1 MSTSKKRIVI
11 LGAGYAGIFLATNIA
26 RYVTEKSG
34 EVTLIDRNPYHQLL
48 QEIHLVAAGFRTA
61 DEVKI
66 PILTLIDRMNIKFIR
81 SIIKQILPDKNLVAL
96 ESTEI
101 NYDLLIVC
109 LGASTKYFD
118 IKGARENTLPL
129 RSISDAS
136 LICDWVRALIKSDK
150 KHNIVIVGAGATG
163 VSLGG
168 ALSDFVNESKKS
180 DSLSI
185 TITEALPTILSGWD
199 ERLVKKVNEVLHE
212 KEIRIMTSSGVT
224 RVENDGDGSS
234 IYLGDRGSKIHSS
247 LTIWTAGV
255 KGYDIP
261 ISPEVEKTKD
271 GKIILNEFC
280 QIGRYPNIF
289 SIGDIA
295 AVKDENGKLYPPLA
309 QIAVREA
316 KYLSKLIPKY
326 VITNH
331 ADLGSLPLDE
341 KFQYNIKVQLISL
354 GNDDYVGLFNTH
366 VINGNLAKLVE
377 EFSMSAYINTLESG
391 GRDIMNTSL
400 YGDDIFSHLVSGITF
415 ARFTFMK
422 WLEKRHH
429 KLTNDFEAQHRI
441 DKSSDDKS

>member
-34 EVTLIDRNPYHQLL
+34 EVILIDRNHYHQLL

-61 DEVKI
+61 NEVKI
-66 PILTLIDRMNIKFIR
+66 PILTLIDRMNIKFIQ
-81 SIIKQILPDKNLVAL
+81 SAVKKIMPDKNLVAL

-109 LGASTKYFD
+109 LGASTKYFN

-136 LICDWVRALIKSDK
+136 LIYDKMRALIKSNK
-150 KHNIVIVGAGATG
+150 KHNIVIVGGGATG

-168 ALSDFVNESKKS
+168 ALSDFINESKKS
-180 DSLSI
+180 DRLTI
-185 TITEALPTILSGWD
+185 TIIEALPTILSGWD
-199 ERLVKKVNEVLHE
+199 ERLVKKVIKVLQE
-212 KEIRIMTSSGVT
+212 KEIRTMTRSAVT

-234 IYLGDRGSKIHSS
+234 SIYLSDSGSKISSS
-247 LTIWTAGV
+247 LIIWTAGV
-255 KGYDIP
+255 KGYNIP

-326 VITNH
+326 VIADR
-331 ADLGSLPLDE
+331 ADLSSLPLDE
-341 KFQYNIKVQLISL
+341 KFEYNIKVQLISL
-354 GNDDYVGLFNTH
+354 GNDDYVGLFNVH
-366 VINGNLAKLVE
+366 VISGNLAKLME
-377 EFSMSAYINTLESG
+377 EFSMSAYIKTLESG

-422 WLEKRHH
+422 WL
-429 KLTNDFEAQHRI
+429 
-441 DKSSDDKS
+441 DKKT

>member
-1 MSTSKKRIVI
+1 MSTAKKRIVI

-34 EVTLIDRNPYHQLL
+34 EVILIDRNPYHQLL

-61 DEVKI
+61 NEVKI
-66 PILTLIDRMNIKFIR
+66 PILTLIDRMNIKFIQ
-81 SIIKQILPDKNLVAL
+81 SAVKQIMPDKNLVAL

-101 NYDLLIVC
+101 NYDLLIAC
-109 LGASTKYFD
+109 LGASTKYFN

-129 RSISDAS
+129 RSISDGS
-136 LICDWVRALIKSDK
+136 LICNKMRLLIKSNK
-150 KHNIVIVGAGATG
+150 KHNIVIVGGGATG

-168 ALSDFVNESKKS
+168 ALSDFINESKKS
-180 DSLSI
+180 DRLFI
-185 TITEALPTILSGWD
+185 TIIEALPTILSGWD

-212 KEIRIMTSSGVT
+212 KEIRIMTSTAVT
-224 RVENDGDGSS
+224 RVENDCDGSNS
-234 IYLGDRGSKIHSS
+234 IYLSNSGAKIHSS

-326 VITNH
+326 VIAER
-331 ADLGSLPLDE
+331 ADLSSLPQDE
-341 KFQYNIKVQLISL
+341 KFEYNIKVQLISL
-354 GNDDYVGLFNTH
+354 GNDDYVGLFNVH
-366 VINGNLAKLVE
+366 VISGNLAKLVE
-377 EFSMSAYINTLESG
+377 EFSKSAYIKTLESG

-422 WLEKRHH
+422 WLEK
-429 KLTNDFEAQHRI
+429 KT
-441 DKSSDDKS
+441 

>member
-11 LGAGYAGIFLATNIA
+11 LGAGYAGIFLATNIS
-26 RYVTEKSG
+26 RYMNEKSV
-34 EVTLIDRNPYHQLL
+34 EVILIDRNPYHQLL

-61 DEVKI
+61 DEVKV
-66 PILTLIDRMNIKFIR
+66 PILTLIDRMSIKFIQ
-81 SIIKQILPDKNLVAL
+81 SAVKQIMPDKNLVAL

-118 IKGARENTLPL
+118 IKGARGNTLPL

-136 LICDWVRALIKSDK
+136 LICDKVRALIKSNK
-150 KHNIVIVGAGATG
+150 KHNIVIVGGGATG

-168 ALSDFVNESKKS
+168 ALSDFVNENKKS
-180 DSLSI
+180 NRLSI
-185 TITEALPTILSGWD
+185 TIIEALPTILSGWD
-199 ERLVKKVNEVLHE
+199 ERLVKKVNEVLQE
-212 KEIRIMTSSGVT
+212 KEIRTMTSSAVS
-224 RVENDGDGSS
+224 RVESNGDDSSS
-234 IYLGDRGSKIHSS
+234 IYLNDSGSKIYSS

-326 VITNH
+326 ITTDRV
-331 ADLGSLPLDE
+331 DLNSLPLDE
-341 KFQYNIKVQLISL
+341 KFEYNTKVQLISL

-366 VINGNLAKLVE
+366 VISGSLAKLVE
-377 EFSMSAYINTLESG
+377 EFSMSAYIKTLKSG
-391 GRDIMNTSL
+391 GGDVMNTSL

-422 WLEKRHH
+422 WLEK
-429 KLTNDFEAQHRI
+429 KT
-441 DKSSDDKS
+441 

>member
-1 MSTSKKRIVI
+1 MRTSKKRIVI

-34 EVTLIDRNPYHQLL
+34 EVILIDRNPYHQLL

-61 DEVKI
+61 NEVKI
-66 PILTLIDRMNIKFIR
+66 PILTLIDRMNIKFIQ
-81 SIIKQILPDKNLVAL
+81 STVKQIMPDKNLVVL

-136 LICDWVRALIKSDK
+136 LIYDKVRALIKSNK
-150 KHNIVIVGAGATG
+150 KHNIIIVGGGATG

-168 ALSDFVNESKKS
+168 ALSDFVKESKKL
-180 DSLSI
+180 DRLSI
-185 TITEALPTILSGWD
+185 TIIEALPTILSGWD

-212 KEIRIMTSSGVT
+212 KGIRIVTSTVVT
-224 RVENDGDGSS
+224 RVENDGDSGGGGGN
-234 IYLGDRGSKIHSS
+234 IYLSDSGSKIHSS

-261 ISPEVEKTKD
+261 INPEVEKTKD

-295 AVKDENGKLYPPLA
+295 AVKDDNGKLYPPLT

-326 VITNH
+326 VIADR
-331 ADLGSLPLDE
+331 ADLSSLPLDE
-341 KFQYNIKVQLISL
+341 KFEYNIKVQLISL
-354 GNDDYVGLFNTH
+354 GNDDYVGLLNIH
-366 VINGNLAKLVE
+366 VISGNLAKLVE
-377 EFSMSAYINTLESG
+377 EFSMNAYIKTLESG

-422 WLEKRHH
+422 WL
-429 KLTNDFEAQHRI
+429 
-441 DKSSDDKS
+441 DKKT

>member
-34 EVTLIDRNPYHQLL
+34 EVILIDRNPYHQLL

-61 DEVKI
+61 NEVKI
-66 PILTLIDRMNIKFIR
+66 PILTLIDRMNIKFIQ
-81 SIIKQILPDKNLVAL
+81 SAVKQIMPDKNLVVL

-109 LGASTKYFD
+109 LGASTKYFN

-136 LICDWVRALIKSDK
+136 LICDKVRALIKSNK
-150 KHNIVIVGAGATG
+150 KHNIIIVGGGATG

-168 ALSDFVNESKKS
+168 ALSDFVKESKKL
-180 DSLSI
+180 DRLSI
-185 TITEALPTILSGWD
+185 TIIEALPTILSGWD

-212 KEIRIMTSSGVT
+212 KGIRIVTSTAVT
-224 RVENDGDGSS
+224 RVENDGDGGGGGN
-234 IYLGDRGSKIHSS
+234 IYLSDSGSKIHSS

-261 ISPEVEKTKD
+261 INPEVEKTKD

-326 VITNH
+326 VIAER
-331 ADLGSLPLDE
+331 ADLSSLPQDE
-341 KFQYNIKVQLISL
+341 KFEYNIKVQLISL
-354 GNDDYVGLFNTH
+354 GNDDYVGLFNVH
-366 VINGNLAKLVE
+366 VISGNLAKLVE
-377 EFSMSAYINTLESG
+377 EFSMSAYIKTLESG

-422 WLEKRHH
+422 WL
-429 KLTNDFEAQHRI
+429 
-441 DKSSDDKS
+441 DKKT

>member
-11 LGAGYAGIFLATNIA
+11 LGAGYGGIFLATNIA

-34 EVTLIDRNPYHQLL
+34 EVILIDRNPYHQLL

-61 DEVKI
+61 NEVKI
-66 PILTLIDRMNIKFIR
+66 PILTLIDRMNINFIQ
-81 SIIKQILPDKNLVAL
+81 SAVKQIMPDKNLVVL

-109 LGASTKYFD
+109 LGASTKYFN

-136 LICDWVRALIKSDK
+136 LVCDKVRALIKSNK
-150 KHNIVIVGAGATG
+150 KHNIIIVGGGATG

-168 ALSDFVNESKKS
+168 ALSDFVKESKKL
-180 DSLSI
+180 DRLSI
-185 TITEALPTILSGWD
+185 TIIEALPTILSGWD

-212 KEIRIMTSSGVT
+212 KGIRIVTSTAVT
-224 RVENDGDGSS
+224 RVENDGDGGGGN
-234 IYLGDRGSKIHSS
+234 IYLSDSGSKIHSS

-261 ISPEVEKTKD
+261 INPEVEKTKD

-295 AVKDENGKLYPPLA
+295 AVKDDNGKLYPPLA

-316 KYLSKLIPKY
+316 KYLSKLISKY
-326 VITNH
+326 VI
-331 ADLGSLPLDE
+331 ADRVDLISLPLDE
-341 KFQYNIKVQLISL
+341 KFEYNIKVQLISL
-354 GNDDYVGLFNTH
+354 GNDDYVGFFNNH
-366 VINGNLAKLVE
+366 VISGSLAKLVE
-377 EFSMSAYINTLESG
+377 EFSMSAYIKTLKSG
-391 GRDIMNTSL
+391 GRDIMNASL
-400 YGDDIFSHLVSGITF
+400 YGDDIFSHIVSGITF
-415 ARFTFMK
+415 ARFTFVK
-422 WLEKRHH
+422 WL
-429 KLTNDFEAQHRI
+429 
-441 DKSSDDKS
+441 DKKT

>member
-1 MSTSKKRIVI
+1 MSTPKKRIVI

-34 EVTLIDRNPYHQLL
+34 EVILIDRNPYHQLL

-61 DEVKI
+61 NEVKI
-66 PILTLIDRMNIKFIR
+66 PILTLIDRMNIKFIQ
-81 SIIKQILPDKNLVAL
+81 SAVKQIMPDKNLVVL

-109 LGASTKYFD
+109 LGASTKYFN

-136 LICDWVRALIKSDK
+136 LICDKVRALIKSNK
-150 KHNIVIVGAGATG
+150 KHNIIIVGGGATG

-168 ALSDFVNESKKS
+168 ALSDFVKESKKL
-180 DSLSI
+180 DRLSI
-185 TITEALPTILSGWD
+185 TIIEALPTILSGWD

-212 KEIRIMTSSGVT
+212 KGIRIVTSTAVT
-224 RVENDGDGSS
+224 RVENDGDGGGGGN
-234 IYLGDRGSKIHSS
+234 IYLSDSGSKIHSS

-261 ISPEVEKTKD
+261 INPEVEKTKD

-326 VITNH
+326 VIAER
-331 ADLGSLPLDE
+331 ADLSSLPQDE
-341 KFQYNIKVQLISL
+341 KFEYNIKVQLISL
-354 GNDDYVGLFNTH
+354 GNDDYVGLFNVH
-366 VINGNLAKLVE
+366 VISGNLAKLVE
-377 EFSMSAYINTLESG
+377 EFSKSAYIKTLESG

-422 WLEKRHH
+422 WL
-429 KLTNDFEAQHRI
+429 
-441 DKSSDDKS
+441 DKKT

>member
-34 EVTLIDRNPYHQLL
+34 EVILIDRNPYHQLL

-61 DEVKI
+61 NEVKI
-66 PILTLIDRMNIKFIR
+66 PILTLIDRMNIKFIQ
-81 SIIKQILPDKNLVAL
+81 SAVKQIMPDKNLVVL

-109 LGASTKYFD
+109 LGASTKYFN

-136 LICDWVRALIKSDK
+136 LICDKVRALIKSNK
-150 KHNIVIVGAGATG
+150 KHNIIIVGGGATG

-168 ALSDFVNESKKS
+168 ALSDFVKESKKL
-180 DSLSI
+180 DRLSI
-185 TITEALPTILSGWD
+185 TIIEALPTILSGWD

-212 KEIRIMTSSGVT
+212 KGIRIVTSTAVT
-224 RVENDGDGSS
+224 RVENDGDGGGGN
-234 IYLGDRGSKIHSS
+234 IYLSDSGSKIHSS

-261 ISPEVEKTKD
+261 INPEVEKTKD

-295 AVKDENGKLYPPLA
+295 AVKDDNGKLYPPLA

-316 KYLSKLIPKY
+316 KYLSKLISKY
-326 VITNH
+326 VIADR
-331 ADLGSLPLDE
+331 ADLSSLPLDE
-341 KFQYNIKVQLISL
+341 KFEYNIKVQLISL
-354 GNDDYVGLFNTH
+354 GNDDYVGLLNIH
-366 VINGNLAKLVE
+366 VISGNLAKLVE
-377 EFSMSAYINTLESG
+377 EFSMNAYIKTLESG

-422 WLEKRHH
+422 WL
-429 KLTNDFEAQHRI
+429 
-441 DKSSDDKS
+441 DKKT

>member
-26 RYVTEKSG
+26 RSVAEKSG
-34 EVTLIDRNPYHQLL
+34 EVILIDRNPYHQLL

-61 DEVKI
+61 NEVKI
-66 PILTLIDRMNIKFIR
+66 PILTLIDRMNIKFIQ
-81 SIIKQILPDKNLVAL
+81 SAVKQIMPDKNLVVL

-109 LGASTKYFD
+109 LGASTKYFN
-118 IKGARENTLPL
+118 IKGDRENTLPL

-136 LICDWVRALIKSDK
+136 LIYDKVSALIKSNK
-150 KHNIVIVGAGATG
+150 NHNIVIVGAGATG

-168 ALSDFVNESKKS
+168 ALSDFINESKKKS
-180 DSLSI
+180 DRLSI
-185 TITEALPTILSGWD
+185 TIIEALPTILSGWD
-199 ERLVKKVNEVLHE
+199 ERLVKKVNDVLHE
-212 KEIRIMTSSGVT
+212 KGISIMTSSAVA
-224 RVENDGDGSS
+224 RVENDGDGGDDGSS
-234 IYLGDRGSKIHSS
+234 IYLSDSGSTKIHSS

-261 ISPEVEKTKD
+261 ISPDIEKTKD

-280 QIGRYPNIF
+280 QLGRYPNIF

-326 VITNH
+326 VIADR
-331 ADLGSLPLDE
+331 ADLSSLPLDE
-341 KFQYNIKVQLISL
+341 KFEYDIKVQLISL
-354 GNDDYVGLFNTH
+354 GNDDYVGLFNVH
-366 VINGNLAKLVE
+366 VISGNLARLVE
-377 EFSMSAYINTLESG
+377 EFSMSAYIKTLESG

-422 WLEKRHH
+422 WLEK
-429 KLTNDFEAQHRI
+429 KT
-441 DKSSDDKS
+441 

>member
-1 MSTSKKRIVI
+1 MKYKDCKMSTSKKRIVI
-11 LGAGYAGIFLATNIA
+11 LGAGYAGTFLATHIA
-26 RYVTEKSG
+26 RYVTEKAG
-34 EVTLIDRNPYHQLL
+34 EVILIDRNPYHQLL

-66 PILTLIDRMNIKFIR
+66 PILTLIDRMDIKFIQ
-81 SIIKQILPDKNLVAL
+81 STVKKIMPHKNLVVL
-96 ESTEI
+96 ESSEI
-101 NYDLLIVC
+101 TYDLLIIC
-109 LGASTKYFD
+109 LGASTKYFN

-136 LICDWVRALIKSDK
+136 LIYDKVRALIKSNK
-150 KHNIVIVGAGATG
+150 KHNIVIVGGGATG

-168 ALSDFVNESKKS
+168 ALSGFVNESKRS
-180 DSLSI
+180 DRLSI
-185 TITEALPTILSGWD
+185 TIIEALPTILSEWD
-199 ERLVKKVNEVLHE
+199 ERLAKKVNEILHK
-212 KEIRIMTSSGVT
+212 KEIRIMTSSAVT
-224 RVENDGDGSS
+224 RVENDNDGSSS
-234 IYLGDRGSKIHSS
+234 IYLSDSGSKIPSS

-261 ISPEVEKTKD
+261 INPEVKKTKD

-280 QIGRYPNIF
+280 QIDRYPNIF

-316 KYLSKLIPKY
+316 KYLSELIPKY
-326 VITNH
+326 VIS
-331 ADLGSLPLDE
+331 DLENLRHLPPDK
-341 KFQYNIKVQLISL
+341 KFEYNIKVQLISL

-366 VINGNLAKLVE
+366 VISGNLAKLVE
-377 EFSMSAYINTLESG
+377 EFSMSAYIKTLESG

-400 YGDDIFSHLVSGITF
+400 YGDDIFSQLVSGITF

-422 WLEKRHH
+422 WLEK
-429 KLTNDFEAQHRI
+429 KT
-441 DKSSDDKS
+441 

>member
-34 EVTLIDRNPYHQLL
+34 EVILIDRNPYHQLL

-81 SIIKQILPDKNLVAL
+81 SIIKQIMPDKNLVAL

-136 LICDWVRALIKSDK
+136 LIYEKVRALIKSDR
-150 KHNIVIVGAGATG
+150 KHNIVIVGGGATG

-199 ERLVKKVNEVLHE
+199 ERLVKKVNEVLQE

-234 IYLGDRGSKIHSS
+234 IYLGDSGSKIHSS

-261 ISPEVEKTKD
+261 INPEVEKTKD

-331 ADLGSLPLDE
+331 ADLSSLPLVE

-366 VINGNLAKLVE
+366 VISGNLAKLVE

-422 WLEKRHH
+422 WLEKE
-429 KLTNDFEAQHRI
+429 T
-441 DKSSDDKS
+441 S

>member
-1 MSTSKKRIVI
+1 
-11 LGAGYAGIFLATNIA
+11 
-26 RYVTEKSG
+26 VTEKSG
-34 EVTLIDRNPYHQLL
+34 EVILIDRNPYHQLL

-61 DEVKI
+61 NEVKI
-66 PILTLIDRMNIKFIR
+66 PILTLIDRMNIKFIQ
-81 SIIKQILPDKNLVAL
+81 SAVKQIMPDKNLVVL

-109 LGASTKYFD
+109 LGASTKYFN

-136 LICDWVRALIKSDK
+136 LICDKMRALIKSNK
-150 KHNIVIVGAGATG
+150 NHNIVIVGGGATG

-168 ALSDFVNESKKS
+168 ALSDFVKESKKS
-180 DSLSI
+180 DRLTI
-185 TITEALPTILSGWD
+185 TIVEALPTILSGWD
-199 ERLVKKVNEVLHE
+199 QHLVKKVIEVLHE
-212 KEIRIMTSSGVT
+212 KEIRIMTSTAVT

-234 IYLGDRGSKIHSS
+234 SIYLGDSGAKISSS

-261 ISPEVEKTKD
+261 ISPEVEKTTD

-326 VITNH
+326 VIADR
-331 ADLGSLPLDE
+331 ADLSSLPLDE
-341 KFQYNIKVQLISL
+341 KFEYDIKVQLISL
-354 GNDDYVGLFNTH
+354 GNDDYVGLFNVH
-366 VINGNLAKLVE
+366 VISGNLARLVE
-377 EFSMSAYINTLESG
+377 EFSMSAYIKTLESG

-422 WLEKRHH
+422 WLEK
-429 KLTNDFEAQHRI
+429 KT
-441 DKSSDDKS
+441 